1 MGEGWIIFLYN
12 NQPKFAYTCGED
24 IDVGFAA
31 RNDGGQP
38 MMTTGNDEMTDKENV
53 QQGGVENQRQRG
65 QWTTMMEDDR

>member
-1 MGEGWIIFLYN
+1 L
-12 NQPKFAYTCGED
+12 P
-24 IDVGFAA
+24 A

-38 MMTTGNDEMTDKENV
+38 MMTTGNDEMMDKDNV